1 LSGRDR
7 AAHIAVAAL
16 QAVYAERGLAVVEA

>member
-1 LSGRDR
+1 LQRR